1 MLFHFIVVIL
11 WSHTKHDNKLIA
23 MQATLSYACGISDI
37 PLKGET
43 IGQNLRQIAAK
54 FPERTALISEY
65 QQYRANY
72 SEFLE
77 QVEQVAKALMAHGI
91 RRGDRVGIWSPNRYE
106 WVLVQYATALMGA
119 IMVNINPGYKLSGL
133 RYALEQSRIDLLI
146 ASSHFRKTDYIK
158 MLDELRPDC
167 LYPKQTVIIDR
178 DWATFLSSASQVSDA
193 RLAEREASLQFDD
206 PVNIQYTSGTT
217 GYPKG
222 ATLSHHNILNNGF
235 FIGERLKYTEKDIV
249 CLPVPFYH
257 CFGMVLGNMAIVTHG
272 ACIVIPGEFFD
283 PEQVLQT
290 VENERCTSLYGVPTM
305 FIAELDLPDFA
316 KYNLKSLRTGIMAG
330 APCPI
335 DTMRKV
341 QSLMNMT
348 EICVCYGMTETSPVS
363 TESCTDDPLELRVT
377 TVGTVHPHVEIKI
390 IDPESGAIVPRGTA
404 GELCT
409 RGYSVMLGYWDNP
422 EDTKAIIDETRWLHS
437 GDIAVMDENGYVSIV
452 GRIKDLIIRGGENIS
467 PKEIEDFL
475 IVHEGVSDVQVIGVY
490 SEKYG
495 EEVMAWIKP
504 RPGYNVSAESLHTYC
519 KGRIATF
526 KIPRY
531 WKFVDAFPMTV
542 TGKIRKIE
550 MREISEK
557 ELGLDLLRPIR
568 ETLFTL
574 FLFYGS
580 LYTWKRNGPYQYLSD
595 SQQPSEAAHRPRY
608 TNTTEQSSGQS
619 LNYFYI
625 STYNRHSNCFRKQ
638 DL

>member
-54 FPERTALISEY
+54 FPERAALISEY

-72 SEFLE
+72 SEFLA

-409 RGYSVMLGYWDNP
+409 RGYSVILGYWDNP

-557 ELGLDLLRPIR
+557 ELGLDLLRP
-568 ETLFTL
+568 
-574 FLFYGS
+574 
-580 LYTWKRNGPYQYLSD
+580 KR
-595 SQQPSEAAHRPRY
+595 
-608 TNTTEQSSGQS
+608 
-619 LNYFYI
+619 
-625 STYNRHSNCFRKQ
+625 
-638 DL
+638 

>member
-11 WSHTKHDNKLIA
+11 WLHTKHDNKLIA

-72 SEFLE
+72 SEFLA

-341 QSLMNMT
+341 QSLMNLT

-557 ELGLDLLRPIR
+557 ELGLDLLRP
-568 ETLFTL
+568 
-574 FLFYGS
+574 
-580 LYTWKRNGPYQYLSD
+580 KR
-595 SQQPSEAAHRPRY
+595 
-608 TNTTEQSSGQS
+608 
-619 LNYFYI
+619 
-625 STYNRHSNCFRKQ
+625 
-638 DL
+638 